1 MRGLALVLLLSCS
14 PKVEQRAA
22 VAAEVTTYALELAAC
37 RTAAKADGG
46 MPVYEECALEA
57 DHRHGVN
64 LDGGTK

>member
-1 MRGLALVLLLSCS
+1 MVLVAMLGMVACS

-46 MPVYEECALEA
+46 MPVYEECAKGVDA
-57 DHRHGVN
+57 KHGV
-64 LDGGTK
+64 LP